1 MERILLASASPRRI
15 EALAALG
22 FPLVVRPA
30 DVDESARDGEPVAR
44 RVRLLAADKARAVA
58 ATAGPDDPRW
68 VLGADTLVA
77 VEGRAL
83 GKPRDRAEAAEH
95 LSLLSGREHAV
106 HSGLAVVDRLS
117 GAFHEAGSATL
128 VEFLPLSAREIE
140 WYLDSGEWEGVAG
153 SYRIQERAALFA
165 SRVDGSYSGVV
176 GLPLAV
182 LYGMLRA
189 AGYRF

>member
-1 MERILLASASPRRI
+1 MEPILLASASPRRL
-15 EALAALG
+15 EALSALG

-44 RVRLLAADKARAVA
+44 RVRSLASDKARAVA
-58 ATAGPDDPRW
+58 AMAGAGDPRW

-77 VEGRAL
+77 IEDRVL
-83 GKPRDRAEAAEH
+83 GKPRDRAEAATH
-95 LSLLSGREHAV
+95 LALLSGREHTV
-106 HSGLAVVDRLS
+106 HSGLALLDRAS
-117 GAFHEAGSATL
+117 GGLVEAGSATL
-128 VEFLPLSAREIE
+128 VEFLSLSPAEIE

-165 SRVDGSYSGVV
+165 ARLDGSYSGVV

-189 AGYRF
+189 VGYRF